1 MDDPFFLILLILIIS
16 CTFGTF
22 LLTVSALVF
31 REFMPDKIISL
42 LREAGFNK
50 LSNRL
55 KFVVEKIGKQRPY
68 DSFCKEGKIW
78 DKAWKKF
85 RKLKIPKEFKALRRL
100 QLIEKAIF
108 NLFLFVVV
116 MFLLVPVFFVVL
128 TIYARSVN

>member
-1 MDDPFFLILLILIIS
+1 MDFFELLLLILIN
-16 CTFGTF
+16 TYVFGIF

-31 REFMPDKIISL
+31 RESMPDKVISL
-42 LREAGFNK
+42 LMEAGFNK

-68 DSFCKEGKIW
+68 NSFCKEGKIW
-78 DKAWKKF
+78 DKAWKEF

-108 NLFLFVVV
+108 NLFLFIVVLV
-116 MFLLVPVFFVVL
+116 LLFPVYFLLL